1 MPAPG
6 PISMFMTTTSTIG
19 TRIGSSEGTI
29 ISRIAAR
36 VSRSTARE

>member
-1 MPAPG
+1 MPAPL
-6 PISMFMTTTSTIG
+6 PIRALTTSTSAMG
-19 TRIGSSEGTI
+19 TRIGSSDGTI